1 MVPSHLED
9 TSMEPDS
16 IDAID
21 SNVIEFF
28 QPISGRGRKR
38 GGILCVYT
46 LFRRFRLIGGSVDRI
61 PGRRIYLV
69 SVTSALH
76 NHLDR

>member
-28 QPISGRGRKR
+28 QPISGRGT
-38 GGILCVYT
+38 CVYT

-61 PGRRIYLV
+61 PRRRIYLV